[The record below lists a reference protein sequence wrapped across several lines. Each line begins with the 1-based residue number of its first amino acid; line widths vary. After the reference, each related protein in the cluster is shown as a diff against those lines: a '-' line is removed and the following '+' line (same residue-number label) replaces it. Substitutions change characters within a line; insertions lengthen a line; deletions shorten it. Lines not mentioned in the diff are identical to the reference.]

1 MDGINPLTGEVL
13 SSDSIYQSSQ
23 VTRALFVAVN
33 AIEARIKNE
42 NRRGSLPENS
52 GKPWSDNEDSTLIE
66 EFESGKK
73 ITEIARIHC
82 RTTEAIRSR
91 LLKFGKVELIS

>member
-52 GKPWSDNEDSTLIE
+52 GKP
-66 EFESGKK
+66 
-73 ITEIARIHC
+73 
-82 RTTEAIRSR
+82 
-91 LLKFGKVELIS
+91 